1 MKLIYR
7 LGIKKPKVGIALSGG
22 STHGAAHIGVLKVLE
37 REGVKVDMI
46 AGTSAGALVGCAYA
60 AGIPLDEISEIFKK
74 MSWPQL
80 LRPSLIRPLSL
91 FDTSPL
97 ENFYGKRLATA
108 NSRTLTS
115 HLLQS
120 LLTL

>member
-74 MSWPQL
+74 MSWPQFASPVAH
-80 LRPSLIRPLSL
+80 PSALPVRYLAA
-91 FDTSPL
+91 
-97 ENFYGKRLATA
+97 GKFSTGKDWQR
-108 NSRTLTS
+108 RI
-115 HLLQS
+115 QGP
-120 LLTL
+120 